1 MYVKVKYYIMDIFI
15 IITRLHNEYSLSLRG
30 IFYVI
35 VGAWLAVNDNLG
47 ADPVEALLHFTGIG
61 ALNILIL
68 TLLVTPLSQKF
79 KVSWL
84 MQCRRLL
91 GLYGF
96 FYASFHLLTF
106 LFFEVQFDWRLFFAE
121 IVERPYI
128 TVGMAAF
135 SILFVLA
142 VTSWSKVKRK
152 LGRKWQSIHNYTNLA
167 LLFVAVHFYWSVKS
181 EIIEPAIYIVI
192 CLFLLS
198 LRKRK
203 FKQWF
208 IRRQ

>member
-1 MYVKVKYYIMDIFI
+1 VAFI
-15 IITRLHNEYSLSLRG
+15 KDKRVFALKSLIHVVSLG
-30 IFYVI
+30 LLSNTF
-35 VGAWLAVNDNLG
+35 WLAVNDNLG

-61 ALNILIL
+61 ALNILML
-68 TLLVTPLSQKF
+68 TLLVTPISQKL
-79 KVSWL
+79 KISWL

-91 GLYGF
+91 GLYCF
-96 FYASFHLLTF
+96 FYASCHLLAF

-152 LGRKWQSIHNYTNLA
+152 LGRKWQSIHNYTYLA
-167 LLFVAVHFYWSVKS
+167 LLLIAVHFYWSVKS

>member
-1 MYVKVKYYIMDIFI
+1 MSFI
-15 IITRLHNEYSLSLRG
+15 KDKRVFALKSLIHLLSLG
-30 IFYVI
+30 LLINTFL
-35 VGAWLAVNDNLG
+35 LAVDDALG

-61 ALNILIL
+61 ALNILML
-68 TLLVTPLSQKF
+68 TLLVTPLSKKF
-79 KVSWL
+79 KQNWL

-96 FYASFHLLTF
+96 FYACCHLLAF

-121 IVERPYI
+121 IIDRPYI

-135 SILFVLA
+135 TILFVLA

-152 LGRKWQSIHNYTNLA
+152 LGRKWQSIHNYTYLA
-167 LLFVAVHFYWSVKS
+167 LILVAVHFYWSVKS
-181 EIIEPAIYIVI
+181 EIIEPLIYLIL
-192 CLFLLS
+192 CLFLLL

-203 FKQWF
+203 LKQWF
-208 IRRQ
+208 SRRP